1 LLRPEGGTVAI
12 TVAVRDVAVPDR
24 RKPIYRKFMESSYRT
39 CCWYT
44 QWQPT
49 RLRIPAVQME
59 LRVQQLSSELSLR
72 RRATK
77 FCTAMMQAS
86 GQFVPLSARWRNISV
101 LRSARRNALSRETC
115 PSVAAKTIMNVDI
128 QTAHVDEGHTKG
140 VLSYPR
146 SPGEPS
152 NAPKLFRALCKV
164 LIIDLDA
171 EMHLLARRGRPNSS

>member
-1 LLRPEGGTVAI
+1 
-12 TVAVRDVAVPDR
+12 VPDR

-59 LRVQQLSSELSLR
+59 PRVQQLSSELSLR
-72 RRATK
+72 ADVLQNSVPQRCK
-77 FCTAMMQAS
+77 PQAS
-86 GQFVPLSARWRNISV
+86 LSHGVQGGVIYRCSDQQGATHCRGRPVPQF
-101 LRSARRNALSRETC
+101 
-115 PSVAAKTIMNVDI
+115 AAKTIMNVDI

-140 VLSYPR
+140 VLSFPR

-152 NAPKLFRALCKV
+152 NAPKLLRALCKV